1 MVGMK
6 DENAAIRHC
15 DRHLVVAI
23 SISVGVVAGFLTFS
37 ILFMVTVSKE
47 DVLGPFV
54 ISVLLGLLVLTIV
67 PFVYQFLGRICAI
80 EIDKTRERTFGDSIT
95 PLTKSEVVRLSTTSL
110 FSIAPR
116 HLWYFG
122 IQFFDEQWSNENAKV
137 SESSHKSSQ
146 KARTV

>member
-1 MVGMK
+1 MQ

-15 DRHLVVAI
+15 DRHFVVAI
-23 SISVGVVAGFLTFS
+23 SILVGVVAGFVTFS

-54 ISVLLGLLVLTIV
+54 ISVLLGLFVLTIV

-95 PLTKSEVVRLSTTSL
+95 RLTKSEVVRLSTTSL
-110 FSIAPR
+110 FFYRSKT
-116 HLWYFG
+116 LWYFRNSV
-122 IQFFDEQWSNENAKV
+122 F
-137 SESSHKSSQ
+137 
-146 KARTV
+146 R